1 MRISTIQ
8 AFNNGVNGI
17 QRNYSDVTRTQEQIS
32 SGKKILTPADDPVAA
47 VRLLQLDQEQ
57 AALKQ
62 FEGNLTAAK
71 NSLTLEESTLSGV
84 VNVMQR
90 IRELAVQ
97 AGNGALSKDD
107 RSSIASELKE
117 REDELLGLMNSKNA
131 RGEYLFG
138 GFQGKSQ
145 PFVRD
150 ADGNYSYLG
159 DEGQRKIQIASS
171 QQIAISDNGKSVF
184 DRVVNGAR
192 LQGGSITPPVA
203 GSTLKMG
210 EPLVDDEV
218 AFAGFPASGVEI
230 EFEPAPN
237 QKTYNV
243 YAYPRASNPTPLT
256 NPARQMDDNPERGDQ
271 LRFQG
276 VSVHF
281 DGVPAG
287 GERFF
292 IGSPAGSAAAG
303 GQGFVTNMASFLTAY
318 PAGSAQATVVD
329 NLGTPE
335 LRIGAAPGVLVA
347 LAPPLTSNAADYPAI
362 FAAPNGFSVRF
373 EAPPQAGTT
382 LALGSTPDEQSQG
395 ILNTVAT
402 LRRALE
408 GNGDN
413 AAIRDIT
420 AAALTNLDNGMASVL
435 SAQGEIG
442 ARLNVVES
450 TQTNNE
456 DLVLINKSIQSGLQ
470 DLDYAE
476 ALSRLSFQS
485 IILEAAQ
492 QSYVKISSLSL
503 FDQLR

>member
-17 QRNYSDVTRTQEQIS
+17 QQNYADVTRTQEQIS
-32 SGKKILTPADDPVAA
+32 SGKKVLTPADDPVAA

-62 FEGNLTAAK
+62 FDGNLIAAK
-71 NSLTLEESTLSGV
+71 NSLTLEESTLNGV
-84 VNVMQR
+84 GNVMQR

-97 AGNGALSKDD
+97 AGNGALSKAD
-107 RSSIASELKE
+107 RGSIAAELTE

-150 ADGNYSYLG
+150 AAGNYSYLG
-159 DEGQRKIQIASS
+159 DEGQRQIQIASS
-171 QQIAISDNGKSVF
+171 QQVAISDNGKVVF
-184 DRVVNGAR
+184 DRVVNAAR
-192 LQGGSITPPVA
+192 LQGGSITPALA
-203 GSTLKMG
+203 GSTLKLG
-210 EPLVDDEV
+210 EPLVEDEV

-237 QKTYNV
+237 QKTYNL
-243 YAYPRASNPTPLT
+243 YAYPRASNPVALT
-256 NPARQMDDNPERGDQ
+256 NPARQLDDNPERGDQ
-271 LRFQG
+271 LRFRG
-276 VSVHF
+276 VSVHL

-292 IGSPAGSAAAG
+292 IGSPASSQVAG
-303 GQGFVTNMASFLTAY
+303 GQGFITNMATFLGAY
-318 PAGSAQATVVD
+318 PAGSTQATVVD
-329 NLGTPE
+329 NAGTPE
-335 LRIGAAPGVLVA
+335 LQIGGVAVLLTPA
-347 LAPPLTSNAADYPAI
+347 LTASPATYPAI
-362 FAAPNGFSVRF
+362 FTAPNGFSVRF
-373 EAPPQAGTT
+373 ESLPQTGTT
-382 LALGSTPDEQSQG
+382 LVLGSTPDEQSQG

-408 GNGDN
+408 GNADN
-413 AAIRDIT
+413 AAIRDFT
-420 AAALTNLDNGMASVL
+420 AAALTNLDNGMAAVL

-456 DLVLINKSIQSGLQ
+456 DLALINKSVQSGLQ

-492 QSYVKISSLSL
+492 QSYVKISSLNL
-503 FDQLR
+503 FNQLR